1 MSNQVISHATTASEN
16 SNQLIS
22 EFGTAQVNI
31 KENSEVLQQKIR
43 DIKELVEMIQNR
55 ITEIAEESK
64 KRDEETLTTAS
75 QNSSQLLSEFGAAQV
90 NIEEINKGWVQR
102 ISEIGGLI
110 LVLQNQM
117 GEIAEETKKRDEE
130 IMQVMNQVIKNNR
143 VSQIIIICSLSI
155 SVIAFI
161 GILLI
166 YFRVIAF
173 R

>member
-1 MSNQVISHATTASEN
+1 MTTPSQFLATEAVLKALTEELTSVKTASEQIEDAKVSVQTLLQMSNQVISHATTASEN

-90 NIEEINKGWVQR
+90 NIEEINKGLQQKLHDIKGLV
-102 ISEIGGLI
+102 EII
-110 LVLQNQM
+110 QN
-117 GEIAEETKKRDEE
+117 
-130 IMQVMNQVIKNNR
+130 
-143 VSQIIIICSLSI
+143 
-155 SVIAFI
+155 
-161 GILLI
+161 
-166 YFRVIAF
+166 
-173 R
+173 